1 EEPDDPFLPKRN
13 QALFALYSVAAA
25 TYSWVVMFS
34 ILFFLFKVFEPYRL
48 QIIGQIIAAASIA
61 SLIGRPLW
69 SVGKFFYVPGRVDDV
84 KKPRLYATLGALAV
98 LVALFLFLPLPY
110 HVFCSLEVQ
119 PHDPDQVYVHV
130 DGQLDLIHVEAGQKV
145 KKGDKLAEL
154 HNADLEL
161 QIASKQTQLDGKNAE
176 LNSIGYVWR
185 LEPRI
190 REGMGALEDEINGI
204 KKELAEK
211 RHDLKQLE

>member
-1 EEPDDPFLPKRN
+1 MFVCSVSTVMFNGNPLLRYDGYYILTDVLEIPNLRQKATTILNRKLGAWCLGLEEPDDPFLPKRN
-13 QALFALYSVAAA
+13 QALFALYTVAAA
-25 TYSWVVMFS
+25 IYSWVVMFS

-69 SVGKFFYVPGRVDDV
+69 SVGKFFYVPGRVDEV

-130 DGQLDLIHVEAGQKV
+130 DGQLDSILSRSRPKS
-145 KKGDKLAEL
+145 DKRT
-154 HNADLEL
+154 
-161 QIASKQTQLDGKNAE
+161 IACRTS
-176 LNSIGYVWR
+176 
-185 LEPRI
+185 
-190 REGMGALEDEINGI
+190 
-204 KKELAEK
+204 
-211 RHDLKQLE
+211 